1 MPAVIL
7 IVDDDDLVLQSL
19 KMVLRA
25 AGYRVKT
32 ADRGSKAL
40 KILEKEEV
48 DLVITDLKMPSM
60 SGVELLDRI
69 YEMGKDMPVIMITA
83 YATVETAVDAMKKGA
98 FDYIMKPFS
107 ADEIELLVKRALEDR
122 RLRRENH
129 KLREVIKQENSPV
142 DFTIIG
148 EDEKMKA
155 LMRMIERVANSDVTV
170 LIQGE
175 SGTGKELFARA
186 IHTISN
192 RREFPYI
199 RMNCAAIP
207 ETLMESELFGYEK
220 GAFTGAVAS
229 KPGKFELADKGTI
242 LLDEIGE
249 MPLHLQ
255 AKLLRVLQEKEI
267 DRLGGRQTVKVDTR
281 VIATTNRNLAKEVK
295 EGRFREDL
303 FFRLNVLPL
312 YIPPLR
318 ERRDDI
324 PLLARHFLAKFNKR
338 IGKSIRAIS
347 DPAMSLLMEYSWPG
361 NVRELENCILRAA
374 ILCDGDI
381 IEKEQIMFSYA
392 GQGALV

>member
-1 MPAVIL
+1 MPAVVL